1 MSTETPLSLRDIEL
15 AAEQVYG
22 RVRRTP
28 VVHAAPLKE
37 PIAGV
42 NLFIKL
48 ENLQIS
54 GSFKARGA
62 INKLAHL
69 SREEIARGLVTASG
83 GNHGLAVAYA
93 GWLFN
98 VPATVYL
105 PSNAPMIKETN
116 LKAWGATVKRVGQ
129 VWDEANV
136 AALQEASE
144 SGATYIHPF
153 DDSVVIAGQGTLALE
168 VLHDLQQVDAIVIA
182 IGGGGLIAGAA
193 LAAKSIKPSIKVIGV
208 EPTGAPTLYESVK
221 AGRLIT
227 LDRITTQANTLAPR
241 RSSQLN
247 LDLISKYVDEI
258 VLVTDDEMRSTAQ
271 WLWRELGIGTELSSA
286 AAVAAL
292 QHGKIALPA
301 NANVCAVVCSAGTDG
316 MRET

>member
-1 MSTETPLSLRDIEL
+1 MMPTEHSVSLSDIEL
-15 AAEQVYG
+15 AAEHVHG

-28 VVHAAPLKE
+28 ILHAAPLKE
-37 PIAGV
+37 PIAGT

-69 SREEIARGLVTASG
+69 SRDEIARGLVTASG

-105 PSNAPMIKETN
+105 PANAPMIKEAN
-116 LKAWGATVKRVGQ
+116 LQSWGATVKRVGQ

-144 SGATYIHPF
+144 TGATYIHPF
-153 DDSVVIAGQGTLALE
+153 DDPQVIAGQGTLAIE
-168 VLHDLQQVDAIVIA
+168 VLHDLHQIDAIVIA
-182 IGGGGLIAGAA
+182 IGGGGLISGAA
-193 LAAKSIKPSIKVIGV
+193 IAAKALKPNIKVIGV
-208 EPTGAPTLYESVK
+208 EPTGAPTLYESVR
-221 AGRLIT
+221 AGKLIT
-227 LDRITTQANTLAPR
+227 LEHITTKANTLAPR
-241 RSSQLN
+241 RSSHIN
-247 LDLISKYVDEI
+247 LDIISRHVDEI
-258 VLVTDDEMRSTAQ
+258 VLVTDDEMRNTAQ
-271 WLWRELGIGTELSSA
+271 WLWHELGIGAELSSA

-292 QHGKIALPA
+292 LHNKVLLPA
-301 NANVCAVVCSAGTDG
+301 NANVCAVVCSAGADG
-316 MRET
+316 I

>member
-1 MSTETPLSLRDIEL
+1 MSTEILPSLRDIER
-15 AAEQVYG
+15 AAEHVHG
-22 RVRRTP
+22 RVRHTP
-28 VVHAAPLKE
+28 VIHAAPLKH
-37 PIAGV
+37 PVTGA
-42 NLFIKL
+42 NLYIKL

-105 PSNAPMIKETN
+105 PANAPMIKETN
-116 LKAWGATVKRVGQ
+116 LNAWGATVKRVGE

-136 AALQEASE
+136 AALQEARE
-144 SGATYIHPF
+144 TGATYIHPF
-153 DDSVVIAGQGTLALE
+153 DDPQVIAGQGTLALE
-168 VLHDLQQVDAIVIA
+168 VLHDLHQLDALVIA
-182 IGGGGLIAGAA
+182 IGGGGLISGAA
-193 LAAKSIKPSIKVIGV
+193 IAAKAIKPGIKVIGV
-208 EPTGAPTLYESVK
+208 EPTGAPTLYESVR
-221 AGRLIT
+221 AGQLVT
-227 LDRITTQANTLAPR
+227 LEHITTKANTLAPR
-241 RSSQLN
+241 RSSQIN
-247 LDLISKYVDEI
+247 LDIISEHVDEI
-258 VLVTDDEMRSTAQ
+258 VLVTDDEMRSAAQ
-271 WLWRELGIGTELSSA
+271 WLWREMGIGVELSSA

-292 QHGKIALPA
+292 LNSKVALPA

-316 MRET
+316 M